1 MNFVPVHTLVDVEWA
16 SINLGIALCIT
27 CSGVHRSLGVHVSK
41 VRSLNLD
48 NWDSITVEV
57 SITPEHFWLRQ
68 GGCSPSLHLLHHLI
82 HHLIY
87 PPLHPPHTRLPS
99 QFMQSQGNTK
109 SNSYYE
115 AMLGKGAYTDV
126 RRPAAN
132 ANK

>member
-1 MNFVPVHTLVDVEWA
+1 MLKHTDVEWA

-48 NWDSITVEV
+48 NWDSVTVEV
-57 SITPEHFWLRQ
+57 SITPAGSGAVH
-68 GGCSPSLHLLHHLI
+68 HLL
-82 HHLIY
+82 
-87 PPLHPPHTRLPS
+87 PLPGPPPHAHTCLPS

-115 AMLGKGAYTDV
+115 AMLGKGAHTDV